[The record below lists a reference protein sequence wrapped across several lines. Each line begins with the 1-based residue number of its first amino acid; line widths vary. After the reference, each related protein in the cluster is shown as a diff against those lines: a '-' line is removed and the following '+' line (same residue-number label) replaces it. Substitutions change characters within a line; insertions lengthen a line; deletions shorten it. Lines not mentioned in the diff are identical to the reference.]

1 MISSRQTFIAA
12 AASALALATPAVAHA
27 AGAKST
33 AKLVV
38 FYKTP
43 ADQKA
48 FEAYYYGTHA
58 PLAAKLPGLRSYIVS
73 STPIATPDGKPS
85 AIYSFFAELTFDS
98 LAALGDSLKSAQGGI
113 VVGDLKNFAQAGVD
127 ITVFETKS
135 IPV

>member
-1 MISSRQTFIAA
+1 MTPSRQTFMAA
-12 AASALALATPAVAHA
+12 AAAAIALAAPGVARA
-27 AGAKST
+27 AGEKHP

-38 FYKTP
+38 FYKIP

-58 PLAAKLPGLRSYIVS
+58 PLAAKLPGLRSYVVS

-85 AIYSFFAELTFDS
+85 TTYSFFAELTFDS
-98 LAALGDSLKSAQGGI
+98 LAALGDALKSAQGGI

-127 ITVFETKS
+127 ITVFETKA